1 MECDLLKKENEFHK
15 ENEKLEQRTKALLE
29 KVNDVMVSF
38 ILHSNIINLLF
49 SFRKSKTISSKI
61 HSEQRLN

>member
-1 MECDLLKKENEFHK
+1 MEFELLKKETEFHE
-15 ENEKLEQRTKALLE
+15 ENEKLEQRTKELLQ

-38 ILHSNIINLLF
+38 ILRSNVVYLLL
-49 SFRKSKTISSKI
+49 SFRKSKTTSSKI